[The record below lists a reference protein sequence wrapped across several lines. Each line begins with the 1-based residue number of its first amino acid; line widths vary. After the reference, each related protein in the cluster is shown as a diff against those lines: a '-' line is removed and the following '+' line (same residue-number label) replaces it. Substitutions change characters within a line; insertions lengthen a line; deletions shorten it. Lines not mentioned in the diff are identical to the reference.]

1 MDNVIDV
8 LSKFRDNLDSLIVDF
23 KKKIN
28 DIENEES
35 FIMTLGDVVN
45 YSKSDCLLL
54 PFYDEAILSRVFERV
69 FPLSNSEFNKVKTAK
84 YLIESSKSIDKSH
97 FPQYND
103 SVRDLEEINKRLS
116 KFYDRLL
123 SDDKLKV
130 EKEEFGLKIDRY
142 SSILDL
148 IGDDCFNGLIGD
160 IDLFHEVID
169 ACGLSLEEVSLILN
183 VAIKSNLSFLDSNGV
198 VVSNDDMKEQGNVFM
213 NEISDLSN
221 LLGDEQEVFMELK
234 NELVLLLSNII
245 QDKLRLLSETKSDMK
260 RTEDYRKIED
270 LFSDVNNVVDV
281 SDDDL
286 RSILSDITDSDTV
299 DGIISNVDMIKIVL
313 NGKNSG
319 LDLSLDDSQE
329 ELVHGVYEIVN
340 NYRTELESKN
350 KETREYL
357 EDFISKCQGLSSEI
371 GTGVVRDVDTLDS
384 IFSDNNVSLDDV
396 IKCKYE
402 ILSNNNKNYN
412 LNLDDKVK
420 EEIDLRIILKKGSVD
435 FDSYSSI
442 EKSILVSNCDRDSVS
457 SLIDFISENGICLS
471 NCQLFILMLLSNREI
486 VSNVFD
492 LCQEYGFD
500 FLKLF
505 MIPGV
510 FVSKNIDV
518 SVVLQRLNI

>member
-221 LLGDEQEVFMELK
+221 LLGDE
-234 NELVLLLSNII
+234 
-245 QDKLRLLSETKSDMK
+245 
-260 RTEDYRKIED
+260 
-270 LFSDVNNVVDV
+270 
-281 SDDDL
+281 
-286 RSILSDITDSDTV
+286 
-299 DGIISNVDMIKIVL
+299 
-313 NGKNSG
+313 
-319 LDLSLDDSQE
+319 
-329 ELVHGVYEIVN
+329 
-340 NYRTELESKN
+340 
-350 KETREYL
+350 
-357 EDFISKCQGLSSEI
+357 
-371 GTGVVRDVDTLDS
+371 
-384 IFSDNNVSLDDV
+384 
-396 IKCKYE
+396 
-402 ILSNNNKNYN
+402 
-412 LNLDDKVK
+412 
-420 EEIDLRIILKKGSVD
+420 
-435 FDSYSSI
+435 
-442 EKSILVSNCDRDSVS
+442 
-457 SLIDFISENGICLS
+457 
-471 NCQLFILMLLSNREI
+471 
-486 VSNVFD
+486 
-492 LCQEYGFD
+492 
-500 FLKLF
+500 
-505 MIPGV
+505 
-510 FVSKNIDV
+510 
-518 SVVLQRLNI
+518 